1 MGLKELLD
9 EKGITMYRLAMM
21 TGLSRAGIVD
31 LCNERIKLTRS
42 QSGTVYRIAKALD
55 VSMESLLDEP
65 MKNEMKS

>member
-21 TGLSRAGIVD
+21 TGLSRSGVVY
-31 LCNERIKLTRS
+31 LCNGRIKIERS
-42 QSGTVYRIAKALD
+42 QSSTVYRIAKALN

-65 MKNEMKS
+65 MKNEMKP